1 MNCIHHNFLKTLRKE
16 GKKEK
21 GDQLVVFVKDEW
33 NYGTFV
39 LGKK

>member
-21 GDQLVVFVKDEW
+21 GDQLVVFVKRM
-33 NYGTFV
+33 NGTFL